1 MNERINELNQM
12 LNDAITAYNLA
23 IDLGTY
29 SLAESALSNAE
40 RLIVLLKP
48 LLAEACAAEGSSNEL

>member
-1 MNERINELNQM
+1 MNERIDELNQM

-29 SLAESALSNAE
+29 SLADSALANAE
-40 RLIVLLKP
+40 RIIDLLKP
-48 LLAEACAAEGSSNEL
+48 LLAEAGAVKGSSNEL

>member
-1 MNERINELNQM
+1 MTERINELNQM

-23 IDLGTY
+23 ISLETY

-40 RLIVLLKP
+40 RLIDLLKP
-48 LLAEACAAEGSSNEL
+48 LLAEACAVKGASDGL